1 MLRCPE
7 RSRRSTIHCGDFA
20 RAFTPRITRP
30 EKRPHRSGAEILTG
44 SVSLSFTSTGLI
56 SSGFSGAPVI
66 AAVSRATPN
75 TDRQSALFGVSLI
88 SKIVSSSFSVSRISW
103 PIGVSSGK
111 IRRPLWSSESFSS
124 RAEHSM
130 PWLSTPRSF
139 DSLIANCAPPSSAGG
154 SCAPTSATGTLM
166 PGATF
171 GAPQTMFSVAP
182 VPASTWQ
189 TLSLSASGCLTTSS
203 TRPTTIFDVGGA
215 TGRRSSTSRPAIV
228 SACDSCSV
236 VSCGST
242 KVLSQDSGNCM
253 VLYVLYGL
261 SQRPAS
267 AGGLCFFKTSRA
279 LAPRRPRHG
288 LRLHHDDA
296 HQSVCAPVAVS
307 RTQATSRELP
317 QKAQIAFKEETQIL
331 HTIAQHRETH

>member
-1 MLRCPE
+1 
-7 RSRRSTIHCGDFA
+7 
-20 RAFTPRITRP
+20 
-30 EKRPHRSGAEILTG
+30 
-44 SVSLSFTSTGLI
+44 
-56 SSGFSGAPVI
+56 
-66 AAVSRATPN
+66 
-75 TDRQSALFGVSLI
+75 
-88 SKIVSSSFSVSRISW
+88 
-103 PIGVSSGK
+103 
-111 IRRPLWSSESFSS
+111 
-124 RAEHSM
+124 M

-139 DSLIANCAPPSSAGG
+139 DSLMANGAPPSSAGG

-166 PGATF
+166 PTATF
-171 GAPQTMFSVAP
+171 GAPHTMFSVAP

-267 AGGLCFFKTSRA
+267 AGGCSDDASHA
-279 LAPRRPRHG
+279 LAPRVDDTACGFATPMCIS
-288 LRLHHDDA
+288 LRTGRSEPH
-296 HQSVCAPVAVS
+296 
-307 RTQATSRELP
+307 TATSCELP

-331 HTIAQHRETH
+331 